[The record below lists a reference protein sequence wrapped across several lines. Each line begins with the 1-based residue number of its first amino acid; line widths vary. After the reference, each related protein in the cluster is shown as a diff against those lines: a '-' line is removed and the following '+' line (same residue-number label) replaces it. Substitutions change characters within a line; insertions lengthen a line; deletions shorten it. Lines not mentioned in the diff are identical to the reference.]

1 MVLQDPL
8 SVSSGRSKSTLTACL
23 AALDHVGIDAA
34 VISGLDGPMGV
45 PLDKIPRIALIDV
58 NSITEPKAV
67 ESVRRCRALQI
78 PVVVLIPESD
88 LQNFDVSMDVD
99 DIVVTP
105 PSAVE
110 LVLRVRRV
118 LSHIDAG
125 HDHLIRAGNL
135 VINPTSYEVM
145 LNGIQLSLRFKEYE
159 LLLLLATNPG
169 RVFRSE
175 SLLSRIWSY
184 QYYGGIRTVDVHIRR
199 LRSKLQDSDHQF
211 IETVWNVGYRFRNSD

>member
-8 SVSSGRSKSTLTACL
+8 SVSFGRSKSTLTACL

-34 VISGLDGPMGV
+34 VISGLDGPVGV
-45 PLDKIPRIALIDV
+45 PLDKIPQIALIDV
-58 NSITEPKAV
+58 
-67 ESVRRCRALQI
+67 
-78 PVVVLIPESD
+78 
-88 LQNFDVSMDVD
+88 SMDVN

-118 LSHIDAG
+118 LSHIDAA

-135 VINPTSYEVM
+135 VINPTSYDVT
-145 LNGIQLSLRFKEYE
+145 LNGIQLNLRFKEYE
-159 LLLLLATNPG
+159 FLLLLATNPG
-169 RVFRSE
+169 RVFSRE
-175 SLLSRIWSY
+175 ALVSRIWSY

-211 IETVWNVGYRFRNSD
+211 IETVWNVGYRFRNSA